1 MKVVLRRRF
10 RSLESKKV
18 ATAYAQNPQCTKAN
32 MRSSWADSI
41 VGDEYL
47 PAFNRPFGDIN
58 AKQPETKCAHVT
70 DIIPHIQ
77 ENKKVSATTENIT
90 EPKKELIVQERDVSV
105 SAEFFFHTR
114 TASYGLFLLFS
125 YRAIN

>member
-1 MKVVLRRRF
+1 MKAVLQRWF

-18 ATAYAQNPQCTKAN
+18 PTAHAQNSQGTKTS

-47 PAFNRPFGDIN
+47 PAFNRPVGDIN
-58 AKQPETKCAHVT
+58 AKQPKKKCAHVT

-77 ENKKVSATTENIT
+77 ENKTVFATKENIT
-90 EPKKELIVQERDVSV
+90 EPKEELIVQERCKR
-105 SAEFFFHTR
+105 EC
-114 TASYGLFLLFS
+114 
-125 YRAIN
+125 